1 MLSFFSA
8 IKVCL
13 KDRLFITGGRAG
25 RAEFWWFT
33 LFAVAVRVA
42 LYPMNSIHLL
52 AMFYAV
58 INFIVFIAHYT
69 CMVRRLH
76 DTGRSGLH
84 IGPMLVG
91 LLVLFSG
98 FILSMPLAV
107 TVGEVIA
114 GVGAIYVLVLCCLK
128 GSEGDNIFGSPQP
141 LPQKKQ
147 S

>member
-1 MLSFFSA
+1 MHSFISA

-13 KDRLFITGGRAG
+13 KDKLFITGGRAG

-33 LFAVAVRVA
+33 LFAVAVRIA

-52 AMFYAV
+52 GMFYAV
-58 INFIVFIAHYT
+58 INFIVFVAHYT

-91 LLVLFSG
+91 LLVLFAG
-98 FILSMPLAV
+98 FVMVMPLAIQA
-107 TVGEVIA
+107 GEIIA
-114 GVGAIYVLVLCCLK
+114 GAGAVYVLVLCCLK
-128 GSEGDNIFGSPQP
+128 GTDGDNIFGSPAP
-141 LPQKKQ
+141 LPSKK
-147 S
+147 